1 MKEWLH
7 NHNITVL
14 PWPLSSPDMNIIEH
28 VWDELDC
35 HIRGCKPLPRNLKEL
50 SLQQEWYGL
59 ENDFISKLYHSL
71 PECVHALRE
80 AQGGH
85 THY

>member
-1 MKEWLH
+1 
-7 NHNITVL
+7 
-14 PWPLSSPDMNIIEH
+14 MNIIEH

-35 HIRGCKPLPRNLKEL
+35 RIHHRNPLPQNLKE
-50 SLQQEWYGL
+50 QEWYGL

-71 PECVHALRE
+71 PERVRALRE

-85 THY
+85 TRY

>member
-1 MKEWLH
+1 
-7 NHNITVL
+7 
-14 PWPLSSPDMNIIEH
+14 MNIIEH

-35 HIRGCKPLPRNLKEL
+35 HICHRNPLPQNLKEL
-50 SLQQEWYGL
+50 WAALQQEWYGS

-71 PECVHALRE
+71 PEHVCALRE